1 MAHPY
6 MPNSTAEAK
15 ARMLAY
21 VGVDD
26 VEELFEQIP
35 ADHVSRSGNGLA
47 PGIRSEA
54 TLRRR
59 VRTLVDRNDDCVG
72 NLSFLGAGTWQHH
85 VPAVV
90 DEIVGRSE
98 FLTPVWGTPSSD
110 LGRNQAWFEYASML
124 GELLGMD
131 FVGLPVYSWGAAAG
145 NALRMA
151 ARLTGR
157 GEVVVPASISPERLA
172 VIRTYCGLAEGNQP
186 IAVRLVDV
194 DPATGC
200 VDVSALALDADTAA
214 VYLETPNHLG
224 VVETATAEIAAACR
238 ANGTETV
245 LGVDPVSL
253 GLLAAPGD
261 LGADIVV
268 GSTQPLGV
276 HLHAGGGVGGFIATR
291 DEERY
296 AREYPTLQVS
306 LAETVRGERT
316 FGMALFHQTSYGS
329 REDGNDW
336 TGNSVYLWTV
346 ANAVYM
352 ALLGPEGFAEL
363 GRTILSNARYAAG
376 RVAEVDGV
384 EVRWPD
390 SFFKEF
396 VVDLT
401 ATGRTVAEVN
411 AGLREHG
418 IFGGKDLSAD
428 FPWLGQSALFCV
440 TEIHTADDIDHLVQ
454 ALKEVLS

>member
-1 MAHPY
+1 VSHPY
-6 MPNSTAEAK
+6 MPNSTDDAR
-15 ARMLAY
+15 ARMLAV
-21 VGVDD
+21 VGVSD
-26 VEELFEQIP
+26 VDELYEQIP
-35 ADHVSRSGNGLA
+35 DDHISRTSNGLA

-54 TLRRR
+54 TLRRH
-59 VRTLVDRNDDCVG
+59 VRSLIDRNDDCAG
-72 NLSFLGAGTWQHH
+72 NLSFLGAGLWQHH

-90 DEIVGRSE
+90 DEIAGRSE

-124 GELLGMD
+124 AELLGME

-145 NALRMA
+145 NAIRMA
-151 ARLTGR
+151 ARMTGR
-157 GEVVVPASISPERLA
+157 SEVVVPASISPERLA
-172 VIRTYCGLAEGNQP
+172 VIRTYCGLAEGSDP
-186 IAVRLVDV
+186 ITVRLVDF
-194 DPATGC
+194 DLATGT
-200 VDVSALALDADTAA
+200 VAATSLGLGEDTAA

-224 VVETATAEIAAACR
+224 VVETATAAIAAACR

-245 LGVDPVSL
+245 LGVDPISL

-268 GSTQPLGV
+268 GSTQPLGI

-306 LAETVRGERT
+306 IARTVRGERS
-316 FGMALFHQTSYGS
+316 FGMSLFHQSSYGS

-352 ALLGPEGFAEL
+352 ALLGPQGFAEL
-363 GRTILSNARYAAG
+363 GRTILANARYAA
-376 RVAEVDGV
+376 RRMAEIDGV
-384 EVRWPD
+384 SVRWPD
-390 SFFKEF
+390 GFFKEF
-396 VVDLT
+396 VVDLN

-411 AGLREHG
+411 EGLRLHRV
-418 IFGGKDLSAD
+418 FGGKDLSVD
-428 FPWLGQSALFCV
+428 FPELGQSALYCV
-440 TEIHTADDIDHLVQ
+440 TEIHTADDIDTLST
-454 ALKEVLS
+454 ALKKVLA